1 MAEQA
6 EELSD
11 DADRDLAP
19 MWWLDSSSD
28 EDGYIPMV
36 SNKPSVPVVS
46 HQPPPLPLQCDAA
59 EPSSGEDERGFGRV
73 FTASVTISQIV
84 PAMSDNRPGRVDRDE
99 YLDALVD

>member
-1 MAEQA
+1 MAERA

-28 EDGYIPMV
+28 EEWYVPIV
-36 SNKPSVPVVS
+36 SNKPPVPVVS

-59 EPSSGEDERGFGRV
+59 EPSSGEDERGSG
-73 FTASVTISQIV
+73 AIV
-84 PAMSDNRPGRVDRDE
+84 HGERDNQTVLAMSDNRPGGVDRDE
-99 YLDALVD
+99 YLDACVD